1 MFYRHLIVSV
11 QCKPALILIG
21 QRRTRQRQFWSGRI
35 GYLKSRP
42 QHSLFHVGRGVRT
55 PCTNLHIWPVLQ
67 PTPIMRRKKT
77 RSDTYLSGRW
87 MDSSEVSDIIY
98 WCSRWTAWRFL
109 GQNHTWGRCIPSN
122 IDISSGWFD
131 KTNPRDNLHSFFV
144 ALSSKQEQ
152 GIVHIFPPTSC
163 IMCRCLDIDDDL
175 LTWNERNVVGEKI
188 CSGHWNYS
196 YGWINTLGVSLWPLS
211 PYIYLIDVQ
220 SPRTSVLSILFRIS
234 DKYNMR

>member
-1 MFYRHLIVSV
+1 MFVRPNVRTAQLLANPSAETRIHFVIVPTAAVSTLRASLHKRITRYMSYRHLIVII

-21 QRRTRQRQFWSGRI
+21 KRRTRQRQFWSGRI

-98 WCSRWTAWRFL
+98 
-109 GQNHTWGRCIPSN
+109 
-122 IDISSGWFD
+122 
-131 KTNPRDNLHSFFV
+131 
-144 ALSSKQEQ
+144 
-152 GIVHIFPPTSC
+152 
-163 IMCRCLDIDDDL
+163 
-175 LTWNERNVVGEKI
+175 
-188 CSGHWNYS
+188 
-196 YGWINTLGVSLWPLS
+196 
-211 PYIYLIDVQ
+211 
-220 SPRTSVLSILFRIS
+220 
-234 DKYNMR
+234 